1 VREADEEE
9 VLEEGEAEGGVE
21 EEAQEVGEGG
31 VADAVVGPGAV
42 VVHFGDASFT
52 LFTVVGSRWFRGI
65 ALSTPFP
72 ALPCDIQTCLFAR
85 CIAMSISLFGTWL
98 FLHTPVLGYGPGINE
113 NTLRIRNPYQDQNH
127 IRHDEFILRERSGFQ
142 LRQQPL

>member
-1 VREADEEE
+1 VREANEEE

-21 EEAQEVGEGG
+21 EEAQEVGESG

-52 LFTVVGSRWFRGI
+52 LLAMMRSRRLRGI
-65 ALSTPFP
+65 ALPTPFP

-85 CIAMSISLFGTWL
+85 CIAMFISLFST
-98 FLHTPVLGYGPGINE
+98 
-113 NTLRIRNPYQDQNH
+113 
-127 IRHDEFILRERSGFQ
+127 
-142 LRQQPL
+142 